1 MEELSKSNSNKYVL
15 PFTLDFG
22 DDILKLF
29 TVRIGSKL
37 IGNCFGSWFCDAI
50 IKIFRVNMFF
60 SENFCCF
67 TGCALLIF
75 TVGPKRFRGRAASL
89 KK

>member
-60 SENFCCF
+60 FRKF
-67 TGCALLIF
+67 LLFHRMCSSYIH
-75 TVGPKRFRGRAASL
+75 SWS
-89 KK
+89 KKISW